1 MSYSTPTTCP
11 NCDEEIIVLLTE
23 SVGEQESTARD
34 EDATLAAALV
44 EWEEVGTKH
53 PYGASG
59 GGPEDID
66 QRIKA
71 EIQIDENIIPFEFF
85 YKDDASYW
93 THVVRANTDAGRKSK
108 DVFVSEQGL
117 YFKSRGVPWDE
128 NKEWTFL
135 SRDQLERRSRIAGLG
150 DVVEEDDIVEDSEGR
165 LALLLDVE
173 PGSYVEKETLNEELV
188 LKLAKGLLVMQS
200 RQNPAP

>member
-1 MSYSTPTTCP
+1 
-11 NCDEEIIVLLTE
+11 
-23 SVGEQESTARD
+23 
-34 EDATLAAALV
+34 
-44 EWEEVGTKH
+44 
-53 PYGASG
+53 
-59 GGPEDID
+59 
-66 QRIKA
+66 
-71 EIQIDENIIPFEFF
+71 
-85 YKDDASYW
+85 
-93 THVVRANTDAGRKSK
+93 
-108 DVFVSEQGL
+108 VFVSEQGL
-117 YFKSRGVPWDE
+117 YFKSGGVPWDE